1 VAGIENE
8 TSIFKDGQLVEI
20 EGASGIVAI
29 LALFEGGKP
38 NGRCDS
44 IDRRV
49 DGRKTVI
56 CR

>member
-1 VAGIENE
+1 MAGIENE